1 MIGVYQIECL
11 SNNKKYIGVSKD
23 IQRRWRQH
31 RSLLFKGI
39 HHSSDMQKDYNQ
51 YGEDSFEFKVIK
63 ECEYAE
69 AKYLEEQLIQK
80 NQPEYNAY
88 TNNKGIIH
96 NTIGKNKQVENKII
110 NALRPHF
117 TDEFKSGDNFM
128 MVNLFTLS
136 KITKLLPTK
145 ILRYMCIDYCKEFT
159 FQDMCDREYIIGMI
173 TTNDGLYVTLS
184 VKNERVRE
192 IEQDYY
198 YVGE

>member
-23 IQRRWRQH
+23 IQRRWREH
-31 RSLLFKGI
+31 RSLLFKGL

-51 YGEDSFEFKVIK
+51 YGETSFEFKVIK

-69 AKYLEEQLIQK
+69 AKSLEEQLIQK

-88 TNNKGIIH
+88 TNGKGNIH
-96 NTIGKNKQVENKII
+96 NAIGKRKEVENKII
-110 NALRPHF
+110 NDLRPHF
-117 TDEFKSGDNFM
+117 TDEFKSGESFM

-145 ILRYMCIDYCKEFT
+145 ILRYMGIDSCKEFA

-173 TTNDGLYVTLS
+173 STNDGLYVTLS
-184 VKNERVRE
+184 VNNERAWE
-192 IEQDYY
+192 EGLDYY